1 MSQTFMFQRNMFVW
15 LDESGAD
22 RRDSLRKFGYAL
34 RGTTPV
40 SHRFLCRGQRVN
52 AIAAITAEGVLA
64 TEITKGSLNGEKFF
78 DFLRGTLIPK
88 MRAFDGSSS
97 HSVLVLDN
105 CSVHHIPDVTEL
117 LSNAGIVV
125 LFLPPYS
132 PDLNPV
138 EEAFSFVKQYL
149 RQHDE
154 LLQSLP
160 DPSDVLQAGFDAI
173 TKNHCEAWIT
183 HSGYAK

>member
-15 LDESGAD
+15 LDKSGAN
-22 RRDSLRKFGYAL
+22 RRASLRKFGYAL

-40 SHRFLCRGQRVN
+40 SHRFLCRRQRVN
-52 AIAAITAEGVLA
+52 AIAAITAEGVLT
-64 TEITKGSLNGEKFF
+64 TEFIKGSLNGEKFF

-97 HSVLVLDN
+97 HSVLDN

-154 LLQSLP
+154 LLQSLE
-160 DPSDVLQAGFDAI
+160 SL
-173 TKNHCEAWIT
+173 
-183 HSGYAK
+183 

>member
-1 MSQTFMFQRNMFVW
+1 
-15 LDESGAD
+15 
-22 RRDSLRKFGYAL
+22 
-34 RGTTPV
+34 
-40 SHRFLCRGQRVN
+40 
-52 AIAAITAEGVLA
+52 
-64 TEITKGSLNGEKFF
+64 
-78 DFLRGTLIPK
+78 

>member
-1 MSQTFMFQRNMFVW
+1 MSQTFMFQQNMFVW

-88 MRAFDGSSS
+88 IRAFDGSSS

-117 LSNAGIVV
+117 LSNAVV

-132 PDLNPV
+132 PDLNPHSV
-138 EEAFSFVKQYL
+138 
-149 RQHDE
+149 
-154 LLQSLP
+154 LLNNTLGNMMSCC
-160 DPSDVLQAGFDAI
+160 
-173 TKNHCEAWIT
+173 NHCQT
-183 HSGYAK
+183 LQMYCKLVLMQ